1 MTQYGLIMLQ
11 PHRCLPRVVGTLAV
25 DGSAV
30 TVGTA
35 MRGPGGL
42 RVTESEARG
51 RGQSFG
57 HV

>member
-1 MTQYGLIMLQ
+1 MITFKPHSDIPLQQYG
-11 PHRCLPRVVGTLAV
+11 AV

-30 TVGTA
+30 SVGTA

-42 RVTESEARG
+42 RMTESEARG